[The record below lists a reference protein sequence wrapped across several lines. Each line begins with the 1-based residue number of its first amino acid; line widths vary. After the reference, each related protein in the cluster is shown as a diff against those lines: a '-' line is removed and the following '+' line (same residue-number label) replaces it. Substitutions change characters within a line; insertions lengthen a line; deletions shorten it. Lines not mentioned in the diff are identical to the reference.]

1 MYSRDLDGKTYTFGV
16 SGKLWRDALLMYD
29 HQTRSLWSHI
39 TGEAIQGP
47 LKGKRLKMLAS
58 MPQIAW
64 KTWQTNYPNTSVL
77 SVPFRGSMRE
87 SLSRDSYQRYHTS
100 QDTGVSGTEY
110 TDDRLPNK
118 SLVIGVQVQT
128 KDGAP
133 GRDGADGQDG
143 ADGGRGGDGGDGGA
157 GGRGGDGGQDGTAG
171 QDGAPGRSG
180 NFDPYNTQFRA
191 YPLTHFAETTVIND
205 MVGEVP
211 LLIFHDKVSFATAVF
226 KRNVAK
232 DVRNFRS
239 QDGHFVEDN
248 TGTRWNLVTGA
259 ATSGKDKGKRLER
272 LPAVNIYWFAWARYY
287 PQTTIYRQ

>member
-1 MYSRDLDGKTYTFGV
+1 
-16 SGKLWRDALLMYD
+16 MYD

-47 LKGKRLKMLAS
+47 LKGMRLKMLAS

-87 SLSRDSYQRYHTS
+87 SLDRDAYQRYHTS

-118 SLVIGVQVQT
+118 SLVIGVQIQT
-128 KDGAP
+128 K
-133 GRDGADGQDG
+133 
-143 ADGGRGGDGGDGGA
+143 GG
-157 GGRGGDGGQDGTAG
+157 
-171 QDGAPGRSG
+171 
-180 NFDPYNTQFRA
+180 NTQFRA
-191 YPLTHFAETTVIND
+191 YPLADFSETAVIND
-205 MVGEVP
+205 TLGEVP
-211 LLIFHDKVSFATAVF
+211 LLIFHDKASFATAVF
-226 KRNVAK
+226 KRDVAE
-232 DVRNFRS
+232 DVRTFRP
-239 QDGHFVEDN
+239 QEGHFVEDN
-248 TGTRWNLVTGA
+248 TGTRWNTVTGK
-259 ATSGKDKGKRLER
+259 ATSGKEKGTRLER